1 MKIDFKNKKVQLI
14 IGLGIAMFIG
24 ANITWTKI
32 NTNLNNMVY
41 VSSFM
46 IGMHDINKE
55 RKNLISEAEKHMSN
69 NKDSQEQAQEL
80 INELHAI
87 EKLER
92 KELDKVESKYEDA
105 NLVNKTIDV
114 YNKLDTNIDTFVLS
128 YEENKDAQKDKSLAR
143 SMDSIIENEYSIDK
157 MVKEFNEV
165 YRVKYNNAVNSFPI
179 KLIAEKKGWVNI
191 NELENNKKAIKHSTY
206 AL

>member
-1 MKIDFKNKKVQLI
+1 MKIDFKNKKVQMI
-14 IGLGIAMFIG
+14 IGLGVAVFIAGTVIWG
-24 ANITWTKI
+24 KI
-32 NTNLNNMVY
+32 NTNLNNMVDTG
-41 VSSFM
+41 SFI
-46 IGMHDINKE
+46 IGMHDINKD
-55 RKNLISEAEKHMSN
+55 RKNLISEAEKTMSN
-69 NKDSQEQAQEL
+69 YKDLQSQAQDL
-80 INELHAI
+80 IDDLNAI

-92 KELDKVESKYEDA
+92 KELDKVGSKYEDA
-105 NLVNKTIDV
+105 TLVNKTIDV

-128 YEENKDAQKDKSLAR
+128 YEENKDAQKDKSISR

-191 NELENNKKAIKHSTY
+191 KELKSN
-206 AL
+206 

>member
-1 MKIDFKNKKVQLI
+1 MKIDLKNKKVQLI

-55 RKNLISEAEKHMSN
+55 RKSLISEAEKHMSN

-143 SMDSIIENEYSIDK
+143 SMNSIIENEYSIDK

-165 YRVKYNNAVNSFPI
+165 YRVNYNNAVNSFPI

-191 NELENNKKAIKHSTY
+191 KELKSN
-206 AL
+206 

>member
-1 MKIDFKNKKVQLI
+1 MKIDFKSKKVQII
-14 IGLGIAMFIG
+14 IGLGVAVFIAGTVIWEK
-24 ANITWTKI
+24 T
-32 NTNLNNMVY
+32 NTNLNNMVDTG
-41 VSSFM
+41 SFI
-46 IGMHDINKE
+46 IGMHDINKD
-55 RKNLISEAEKHMSN
+55 RKSLISEAEKTMSN
-69 NKDSQEQAQEL
+69 HKDLQSQAQVL
-80 INELHAI
+80 IDDLNAI

-92 KELDKVESKYEDA
+92 KELDKVGSKYEDA
-105 NLVNKTIDV
+105 TLVNKTIDV

-128 YEENKDAQKDKSLAR
+128 YEENKDAQKDKSISR

-191 NELENNKKAIKHSTY
+191 KELKSN
-206 AL
+206 

>member
-24 ANITWTKI
+24 ANITWAKI

-179 KLIAEKKGWVNI
+179 KLISEKKGWVNI
-191 NELENNKKAIKHSTY
+191 NELKSN
-206 AL
+206 

>member
-55 RKNLISEAEKHMSN
+55 RKNLISEVEKHMSN

-128 YEENKDAQKDKSLAR
+128 YEENKDAQKDKSLAM

-179 KLIAEKKGWVNI
+179 KLIADKKGWVNI
-191 NELENNKKAIKHSTY
+191 NELKSN
-206 AL
+206 

>member
-1 MKIDFKNKKVQLI
+1 MKIDFKSKKVQII
-14 IGLGIAMFIG
+14 IGLGVAIFIAGTVIWEK
-24 ANITWTKI
+24 T
-32 NTNLNNMVY
+32 NTNLNNMVDTG
-41 VSSFM
+41 SFI
-46 IGMHDINKE
+46 IGMHDINKD
-55 RKNLISEAEKHMSN
+55 RKSLISEAEKTMSN
-69 NKDSQEQAQEL
+69 HKDLQIQAQVL
-80 INELHAI
+80 IDDLNAI

-92 KELDKVESKYEDA
+92 KELDKVGSKYEDA
-105 NLVNKTIDV
+105 TLVNKTIDV

-128 YEENKDAQKDKSLAR
+128 YEENKDAQKDKSISR

-191 NELENNKKAIKHSTY
+191 KELKSN
-206 AL
+206 

>member
-128 YEENKDAQKDKSLAR
+128 YEENKDAQKDKSLAM
-143 SMDSIIENEYSIDK
+143 SMDSIIANEYSIDK

-191 NELENNKKAIKHSTY
+191 NELKSN
-206 AL
+206 

>member
-55 RKNLISEAEKHMSN
+55 RKSLISEAEKHMSN

-179 KLIAEKKGWVNI
+179 KLIAEKKGLVNI
-191 NELENNKKAIKHSTY
+191 NELKSN
-206 AL
+206 

>member
-55 RKNLISEAEKHMSN
+55 RKNLISEAEKHMFN
-69 NKDSQEQAQEL
+69 NKDSQEL

-191 NELENNKKAIKHSTY
+191 NELENNKKAIKHR
-206 AL
+206 

>member
-1 MKIDFKNKKVQLI
+1 MKIDFKNKKVQMI
-14 IGLGIAMFIG
+14 IGLGVAVLIAGTVIWG
-24 ANITWTKI
+24 KI
-32 NTNLNNMVY
+32 NTNLNNMVDTG
-41 VSSFM
+41 SFI
-46 IGMHDINKE
+46 IGMHDINKD
-55 RKNLISEAEKHMSN
+55 RKSLISEAEKNMSN
-69 NKDSQEQAQEL
+69 HKDLQSQAQEL
-80 INELHAI
+80 IDDLNAI

-92 KELDKVESKYEDA
+92 KELDKVGSKYEDA
-105 NLVNKTIDV
+105 TLVNKTIDV

-128 YEENKDAQKDKSLAR
+128 YEENKDAQKDKSISR

-191 NELENNKKAIKHSTY
+191 NELKSN
-206 AL
+206 

>member
-1 MKIDFKNKKVQLI
+1 MKIDLKNKKVQLI

-55 RKNLISEAEKHMSN
+55 RKSLISEAEKHMSN

-128 YEENKDAQKDKSLAR
+128 YEENKDAQKDTSLAR

-179 KLIAEKKGWVNI
+179 KLIADKKGWVNI
-191 NELENNKKAIKHSTY
+191 NELKTN
-206 AL
+206 

>member
-114 YNKLDTNIDTFVLS
+114 YNKIDTNIDTFVLS

-179 KLIAEKKGWVNI
+179 KLIAEKKGWGNI
-191 NELENNKKAIKHSTY
+191 NELKTN
-206 AL
+206 

>member
-24 ANITWTKI
+24 DNITWTKI

-191 NELENNKKAIKHSTY
+191 NELKMN
-206 AL
+206 

>member
-1 MKIDFKNKKVQLI
+1 MKIDFKNKKVQMI
-14 IGLGIAMFIG
+14 IGLGVAVFIAGTVIWG
-24 ANITWTKI
+24 KI
-32 NTNLNNMVY
+32 NTNLNNMVDTG
-41 VSSFM
+41 SFI
-46 IGMHDINKE
+46 IGMHDINKD
-55 RKNLISEAEKHMSN
+55 RKNLISEAEKTMSN
-69 NKDSQEQAQEL
+69 HKDLQSQAQDL
-80 INELHAI
+80 IDDLNAI

-92 KELDKVESKYEDA
+92 KELDKVGSKYEDA
-105 NLVNKTIDV
+105 TLVNKTIDV

-128 YEENKDAQKDKSLAR
+128 YEENKDAQKDKSISR

-191 NELENNKKAIKHSTY
+191 KELKSN
-206 AL
+206 

>member
-1 MKIDFKNKKVQLI
+1 MKINLKNKKVQMI
-14 IGLGIAMFIG
+14 VGIGIAVFIAG
-24 ANITWTKI
+24 TVIWGKI
-32 NTNLNNMVY
+32 NTNLNNMVDAG
-41 VSSFM
+41 SFI
-46 IGMHDINKE
+46 IGMHDMNKD
-55 RKNLISEAEKHMSN
+55 RKNLISEAEKNMSN
-69 NKDSQEQAQEL
+69 HKDLQSQAQDLIDEL
-80 INELHAI
+80 NSI

-92 KELDKVESKYEDA
+92 KELDKVGSKYEDA

-143 SMDSIIENEYSIDK
+143 SMDSIIENEYYIDK

-179 KLIAEKKGWVNI
+179 KLIAEKKGWVSI
-191 NELENNKKAIKHSTY
+191 NELKPN
-206 AL
+206 

>member
-143 SMDSIIENEYSIDK
+143 SIDSIIENEYSIDK

-191 NELENNKKAIKHSTY
+191 NELKTN
-206 AL
+206 

>member
-143 SMDSIIENEYSIDK
+143 SIDSIIENEYSIDK

-179 KLIAEKKGWVNI
+179 KLIAEKKGLVNI
-191 NELENNKKAIKHSTY
+191 NELKTN
-206 AL
+206 

>member
-1 MKIDFKNKKVQLI
+1 MKIDFKNKKVQMI
-14 IGLGIAMFIG
+14 IGLGVAVFIAGTVIWG
-24 ANITWTKI
+24 KI
-32 NTNLNNMVY
+32 NTNLNNMVDTG
-41 VSSFM
+41 SFI
-46 IGMHDINKE
+46 IGMHDINKD
-55 RKNLISEAEKHMSN
+55 RKNLISEAEKTMSN
-69 NKDSQEQAQEL
+69 HKDLQSQAQDL
-80 INELHAI
+80 IDDLNAI

-92 KELDKVESKYEDA
+92 KELDKAGSKYEDA
-105 NLVNKTIDV
+105 TLVNKTIDV

-128 YEENKDAQKDKSLAR
+128 YEENKDAQKDKSISR

-191 NELENNKKAIKHSTY
+191 KELKSN
-206 AL
+206 

>member
-1 MKIDFKNKKVQLI
+1 MKIDFKNKKVQMI
-14 IGLGIAMFIG
+14 IGLGVAVFIAGTVIWG
-24 ANITWTKI
+24 KI
-32 NTNLNNMVY
+32 NTNLNNMVDTG
-41 VSSFM
+41 SFI
-46 IGMHDINKE
+46 IGMHDINKD
-55 RKNLISEAEKHMSN
+55 RKNLISEAEKTMSN
-69 NKDSQEQAQEL
+69 HKDLQSQAQVL
-80 INELHAI
+80 IDDLNAI

-92 KELDKVESKYEDA
+92 KELDKVGSKYEDA
-105 NLVNKTIDV
+105 TLVNKTIDV

-128 YEENKDAQKDKSLAR
+128 YEENKDAQKDKSISR

-191 NELENNKKAIKHSTY
+191 KELKSN
-206 AL
+206 

>member
-1 MKIDFKNKKVQLI
+1 MKINFKNKKVQMI
-14 IGLGIAMFIG
+14 IGGGVAIFIAGTVMWG
-24 ANITWTKI
+24 KI
-32 NTNLNNMVY
+32 NTNLNNMVDAG
-41 VSSFM
+41 SFI
-46 IGMHDINKE
+46 IGMHDINKD
-55 RKNLISEAEKHMSN
+55 RKSIISEAEKNMSN
-69 NKDSQEQAQEL
+69 HKDLQNQAQEI
-80 INELHAI
+80 INELNAI

-92 KELDKVESKYEDA
+92 KELDKVGIKYEDA

-128 YEENKDAQKDKSLAR
+128 YEENKDAQKDKSLAK

-165 YRVKYNNAVNSFPI
+165 YRVDYNNAVNSFPI

-191 NELENNKKAIKHSTY
+191 NELKSN
-206 AL
+206 

>member
-1 MKIDFKNKKVQLI
+1 MKIDFKSKKVQII
-14 IGLGIAMFIG
+14 IGLGVAVFIAGTVIWEK
-24 ANITWTKI
+24 T
-32 NTNLNNMVY
+32 NTNLNNMVDTG
-41 VSSFM
+41 SFI
-46 IGMHDINKE
+46 IGMHDINKD
-55 RKNLISEAEKHMSN
+55 RKSLISEAEKTMSN
-69 NKDSQEQAQEL
+69 HKDLQIQAQVL
-80 INELHAI
+80 IDDLNAI

-92 KELDKVESKYEDA
+92 KELDKVGSKYEDA
-105 NLVNKTIDV
+105 TLVNKTIDV

-128 YEENKDAQKDKSLAR
+128 YEENKDAQKDKSISR

-191 NELENNKKAIKHSTY
+191 NELKSN
-206 AL
+206 

>member
-191 NELENNKKAIKHSTY
+191 NELENNKKAIKHR
-206 AL
+206 

>member
-24 ANITWTKI
+24 ANITWAKI

-128 YEENKDAQKDKSLAR
+128 YEENKDAQKDKSISR

-179 KLIAEKKGWVNI
+179 KLISEKKGWVNI
-191 NELENNKKAIKHSTY
+191 NELKSN
-206 AL
+206 

>member
-55 RKNLISEAEKHMSN
+55 RKNLISEVEKHMSN

-179 KLIAEKKGWVNI
+179 KLIADKKGWVNI
-191 NELENNKKAIKHSTY
+191 NELKSN
-206 AL
+206 

>member
-1 MKIDFKNKKVQLI
+1 MKIDFKNKKVQMI
-14 IGLGIAMFIG
+14 IGLGVAVFIAGTVIWG
-24 ANITWTKI
+24 KI
-32 NTNLNNMVY
+32 NTNLNNMVDTG
-41 VSSFM
+41 SFI
-46 IGMHDINKE
+46 IGMHDINKD
-55 RKNLISEAEKHMSN
+55 RKNLISEAEKTMSN
-69 NKDSQEQAQEL
+69 HKDLQSQAQDL
-80 INELHAI
+80 IDDLNAI

-92 KELDKVESKYEDA
+92 KELDKVGSKYEDA
-105 NLVNKTIDV
+105 TLVNKTIDV

-179 KLIAEKKGWVNI
+179 KLISEKKGWVNI
-191 NELENNKKAIKHSTY
+191 NELKSN
-206 AL
+206 

>member
-128 YEENKDAQKDKSLAR
+128 YEENKDAQKDTSLAR

-179 KLIAEKKGWVNI
+179 KLIADKKGWVNI
-191 NELENNKKAIKHSTY
+191 NELKTN
-206 AL
+206 